1 MLTRIIP
8 TLVLLLISISAWAEP
23 LKNGSNG
30 PAVEDLQRTLNARL
44 KPSPGLSVDG
54 NFGANT
60 EKAVKRFQRQHK
72 LPVSGLV
79 DDATLKALGP
89 LVRTSPAVP
98 DPEEVNNA
106 RLDRQPADPLDGA
119 PFVTCKAWAIA
130 DGANGKVLADMN
142 GDSSL
147 DMASTTKIMTAFVIL
162 TLAEK
167 SPDILSEQ
175 VVFSARADQT
185 VGSTSGVHE
194 GERLTVEELLY
205 GLLLPSGNDA
215 SVALAE
221 HFGARLA
228 TGPRTSEADP
238 LDQFVA
244 EMNRQAKRLGMQE
257 THFVNPHGL
266 TAEGHKASA
275 IDLVRLAHA
284 SLQLATFRN
293 YVATRQYGTSVTD
306 AEGKR
311 RNVVWRNTNRLL
323 RIEGYAG
330 VKTGTTS
337 AAGACLVSLGRR
349 DGRSLLIV
357 VLGSANSDARY
368 VDSRNLYRWA
378 WTTLAGRRPAVVR

>member
-130 DGANGKVLADMN
+130 DGTSGKVLADMN

-228 TGPRTSEADP
+228 
-238 LDQFVA
+238 
-244 EMNRQAKRLGMQE
+244 
-257 THFVNPHGL
+257 
-266 TAEGHKASA
+266 

-284 SLQLATFRN
+284 SLKLASFRN
-293 YVATRQYGTSVTD
+293 YVATRQHGTSVTD